1 MLQWKRA
8 IDILLNGVFYGM
20 KHASRKMKRSETGS
34 IMSMSST
41 AGIMGG
47 LGPNAYCT
55 AKHAV
60 VGMTKNLAA
69 ELGAFG
75 LRVNCIAPFGMA
87 TPMVANGFWGDHH
100 NLDATVAALAETS
113 PLKGRAGLPR
123 TLLTQCFDSLA
134 MSQGIP
140 TD

>member
-1 MLQWKRA
+1 MFNCA
-8 IDILLNGVFYGM
+8 GIVGAVGPMENAAAAMEANDIYSFKWCIYGM
-20 KHASRKMKRSETGS
+20 KHAGRKMKRSETGS
-34 IMSMSST
+34 IISMSST

-60 VGMTKNLAA
+60 VDMTKNLAA
-69 ELGAFG
+69 ELGAFD

-87 TPMVANGFWGDHH
+87 TPMVANVFWGDHH
-100 NLDATVAALAETS
+100 NLDATVAA
-113 PLKGRAGLPR
+113 
-123 TLLTQCFDSLA
+123 

-140 TD
+140 AD